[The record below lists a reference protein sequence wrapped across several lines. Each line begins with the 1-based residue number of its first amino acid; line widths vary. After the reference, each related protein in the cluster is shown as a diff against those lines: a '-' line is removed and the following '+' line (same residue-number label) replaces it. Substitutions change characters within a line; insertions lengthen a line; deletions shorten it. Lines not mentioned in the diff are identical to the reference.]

1 MEVFLVYDI
10 LIDRLVVS
18 ICLLKLGTKTFCRGF
33 KLPGVSVKNS
43 KTVLEKLFHWKV
55 ISKRFEILKSLS
67 MNPEVLHTLQ
77 IIGKCITIL
86 TKGEFFDIVI
96 ISAIKVRRMDGLIFL
111 TIVWQKLN

>member
-1 MEVFLVYDI
+1 M
-10 LIDRLVVS
+10 
-18 ICLLKLGTKTFCRGF
+18 K
-33 KLPGVSVKNS
+33 
-43 KTVLEKLFHWKV
+43 
-55 ISKRFEILKSLS
+55 
-67 MNPEVLHTLQ
+67 PEVLHTLQ